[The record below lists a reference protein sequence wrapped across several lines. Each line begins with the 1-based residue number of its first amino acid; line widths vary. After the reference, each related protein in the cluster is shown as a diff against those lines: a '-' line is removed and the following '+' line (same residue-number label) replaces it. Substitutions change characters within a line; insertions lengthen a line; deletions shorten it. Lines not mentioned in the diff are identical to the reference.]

1 MENLTTLQ
9 KEQVGLKIIEMLG
22 GFEKREYY
30 FESSV
35 FEELNN
41 KFNEL
46 YRLGVIEYTRGY
58 TKFDG
63 EPKDYIHRL
72 DVKFLGFRLRRFNFI
87 YK

>member
-9 KEQVGLKIIEMLG
+9 KEHMGLQIIEMLG
-22 GFEKREYY
+22 GIEKRVYY

-35 FEELNN
+35 YKELND

-46 YRLGVIEYTRGY
+46 YKLGVVEYTRGY

-63 EPKDYIHRL
+63 EPKDYIHIL
-72 DVKFLGFRLRRFNFI
+72 EVKFLGFRLRKFNFI